1 MTASHQGAATD
12 PGTGPWAAALAE
24 YLEIL
29 RVERGLAAR
38 TLEAY
43 RRDLAD
49 FAAFAAGRERGPE
62 AVTRSL
68 VMAYLHHLRQAGR
81 AHTTVARRLAAL
93 RGFFRY
99 LVEEGRLSQDPVE
112 GMTAPRAGRP
122 LPRVMSVAEVE
133 RMLEVPQPPS
143 PAGLRDR
150 AVLELLY
157 ATGLRVSELVG
168 LDLDD
173 LLLDHGLLRCRGK
186 GGKERVVPVAPPAVE
201 ATRIYLERGRPHL
214 CRRPSQRALFLN
226 HRGGRLSRQWV
237 WHLLRRAARRAG
249 VSRAVSPHT
258 IRHSFATHLL
268 AGGADLR
275 AVQELLGHADISTT
289 QIYTHLTRHHLLE
302 AYLKAHPR
310 LAQGTASGEP
320 DLSGHGAG
328 AGHDGPHTADVRAG
342 AGDDGP
348 GTRDGGKRT
357 GAGPTTGRGAAGDG
371 GKWRARSRRSRPA
384 KGPAAEG
391 AGGHGVQEGGR

>member
-1 MTASHQGAATD
+1 MPAQEDSAATRAWQEATAD
-12 PGTGPWAAALAE
+12 

-29 RVERGLAAR
+29 RVERGLAAH
-38 TLEAY
+38 TLAAY

-49 FAAFAAGRERGPE
+49 FAAFAAARQVEPAG
-62 AVTRSL
+62 VTRPL
-68 VMAYLHHLRQAGR
+68 ILAYLHQLERAGR
-81 AHTTVARRLAAL
+81 SRATAARRLAAL

-99 LVEEGRLSQDPVE
+99 LASEGKVEHDPAE
-112 GMTAPRAGRP
+112 GMATPRGGRP
-122 LPRVMSVAEVE
+122 LPRVLAVDEVE
-133 RMLEVPQPPS
+133 RVLELPQPAS

-186 GGKERVVPVAPPAVE
+186 GGKERVVPVAAPAVE
-201 ATRIYLERGRPHL
+201 ATRQYLARGRPAL
-214 CRRPSQRALFLN
+214 ARRPGQRALFLN
-226 HRGGRLSRQWV
+226 QRGGRLSRQWV

-249 VSRAVSPHT
+249 VPRAVSPHT
-258 IRHSFATHLL
+258 LRHSFATHLL

-302 AYLKAHPR
+302 AYLRAHPR
-310 LAQGTASGEP
+310 MA
-320 DLSGHGAG
+320 
-328 AGHDGPHTADVRAG
+328 
-342 AGDDGP
+342 P
-348 GTRDGGKRT
+348 GGG
-357 GAGPTTGRGAAGDG
+357 
-371 GKWRARSRRSRPA
+371 RP
-384 KGPAAEG
+384 GSG
-391 AGGHGVQEGGR
+391 AGGRT

>member
-1 MTASHQGAATD
+1 MAERGEAAADEPSAGA
-12 PGTGPWAAALAE
+12 WAAALAE

-29 RVERGLAAR
+29 RVERGLAAH

-49 FAAFAAGRERGPE
+49 FAAFAARHGADPT

-81 AHTTVARRLAAL
+81 ARATVARRLAAL
-93 RGFFRY
+93 RGFFGY
-99 LVEEGRLSQDPVE
+99 LVQEGRIARDPVE
-112 GMTAPRAGRP
+112 GMTSPRAGRP
-122 LPRVMSVAEVE
+122 LPRVMSVEEVE
-133 RMLEVPQPPS
+133 RLLELPRPAS

-157 ATGLRVSELVG
+157 AAGLRVSELVG

-173 LLLDHGLLRCRGK
+173 LLLDHGLVRCRGK
-186 GGKERVVPVAPPAVE
+186 GGKERVVPVAAPAVE
-201 ATRIYLERGRPHL
+201 AVRVYLERGRPRL
-214 CRRPSQRALFLN
+214 CRRPDQRALFLN

-237 WHLLRRAARRAG
+237 WRLLRRAARQAG

-258 IRHSFATHLL
+258 LRHSFATHLL

-275 AVQELLGHADISTT
+275 AVQELLGHASITTT

-302 AYLKAHPR
+302 AYLRAHPR
-310 LAQGTASGEP
+310 LAGPPATPPEAGTAA
-320 DLSGHGAG
+320 AG
-328 AGHDGPHTADVRAG
+328 P
-342 AGDDGP
+342 
-348 GTRDGGKRT
+348 
-357 GAGPTTGRGAAGDG
+357 GAGP
-371 GKWRARSRRSRPA
+371 
-384 KGPAAEG
+384 
-391 AGGHGVQEGGR
+391 EGGG